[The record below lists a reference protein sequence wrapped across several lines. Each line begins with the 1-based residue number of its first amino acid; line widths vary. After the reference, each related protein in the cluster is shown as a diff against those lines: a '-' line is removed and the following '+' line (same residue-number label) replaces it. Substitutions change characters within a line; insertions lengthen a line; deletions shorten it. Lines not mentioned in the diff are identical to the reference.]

1 MNANKANYKIFN
13 KTTNN
18 YESKSSGKATWSS
31 PGWVLEAVKGM
42 YRKESDLEIHVF
54 PIQEP
59 RKVPLSIFKAAIEE
73 DKARAK
79 NKQADRAAAL
89 AKKNERMKL
98 DNEIVSL
105 EARLEELK
113 RKQNQIC

>member
-13 KTTNN
+13 KVTNK

-42 YRKESDLEIHVF
+42 HRKEADLEIHIF

-79 NKQADRAAAL
+79 NNKADKAAAL
-89 AKKNERMKL
+89 AKKNEKL
-98 DNEIVSL
+98 RLNNEIVSL
-105 EARLEELK
+105 ESRLEELK